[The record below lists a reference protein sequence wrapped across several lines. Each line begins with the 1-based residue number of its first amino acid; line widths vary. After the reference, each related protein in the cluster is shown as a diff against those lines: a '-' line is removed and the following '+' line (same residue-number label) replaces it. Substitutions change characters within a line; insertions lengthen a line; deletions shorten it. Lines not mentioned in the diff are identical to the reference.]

1 MTYFDYAQSY
11 PMTPKMYMALEV
23 IANRDNDCEPQTLDS
38 ILAQLPYAPTKQAFQ
53 FTLRSMI
60 KRGWVEKL
68 NRKCVDGKSRRML
81 RITVM
86 GLHKLSSEKFIAM
99 KAADSKTCL
108 VDEIERTDKLIAKI
122 KAEFGE

>member
-1 MTYFDYAQSY
+1 
-11 PMTPKMYMALEV
+11 
-23 IANRDNDCEPQTLDS
+23 
-38 ILAQLPYAPTKQAFQ
+38 
-53 FTLRSMI
+53 
-60 KRGWVEKL
+60 
-68 NRKCVDGKSRRML
+68 ML

-108 VDEIERTDKLIAKI
+108 IDEIERTDKLIAKI